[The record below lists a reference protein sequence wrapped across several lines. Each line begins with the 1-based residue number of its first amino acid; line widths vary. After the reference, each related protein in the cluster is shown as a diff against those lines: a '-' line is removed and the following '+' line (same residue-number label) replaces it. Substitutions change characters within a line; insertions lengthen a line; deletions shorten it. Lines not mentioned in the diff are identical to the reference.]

1 MKRKQSL
8 LVIDTPKSC
17 SECELSRYI
26 FNVNGT
32 FCSINGK
39 EVSHI
44 KTKPSTCPL
53 QDTTE
58 LLEALE
64 KIGDKEF
71 PYMKGK
77 LSIGKYVAYE
87 CSQSIKHDL
96 DKLQRIEEVLDRGHS
111 SDRKTYQLREREIYQ
126 ILKEK
131 SE

>member
-64 KIGDKEF
+64 FMKIWAIEGTMSTF
-71 PYMKGK
+71 NYN
-77 LSIGKYVAYE
+77 
-87 CSQSIKHDL
+87 
-96 DKLQRIEEVLDRGHS
+96 QRINEYN
-111 SDRKTYQLREREIYQ
+111 K
-126 ILKEK
+126 LKQFFEGVMK
-131 SE
+131 NE